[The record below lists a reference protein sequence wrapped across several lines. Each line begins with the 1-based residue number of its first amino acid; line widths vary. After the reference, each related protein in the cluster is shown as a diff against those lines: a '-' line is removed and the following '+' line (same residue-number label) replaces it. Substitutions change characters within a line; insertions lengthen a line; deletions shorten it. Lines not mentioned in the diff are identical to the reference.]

1 MGRMKTYELSYLA
14 YLRLRC
20 SYRQY
25 QGKSLEALQAL
36 IALAPLTEKDFSDW
50 FKENEIENPTLEDY
64 YEYDDNDGCHLAAI
78 MSMVI
83 METEGV
89 YLTACNNI
97 REEDFLLY
105 EPLYPWGLT
114 EIDKTMTKEKLETI
128 FCKYFSMITDDVID
142 LDYQEAENG
151 G

>member
-1 MGRMKTYELSYLA
+1 MSYHTWHTYGYGV
-14 YLRLRC
+14 RTDNIKV
-20 SYRQY
+20 
-25 QGKSLEALQAL
+25 KSLEALQAL

-78 MSMVI
+78 MRMVI

-89 YLTACNNI
+89 ELTACNDFDDK
-97 REEDFLLY
+97 DFLIF

-114 EIDKTMTKEKLETI
+114 EIDKTMTKEKLEGI
-128 FCKYFSMITDDVID
+128 FCKYFSMITDDLID